1 MNKEKIL
8 IIMMEECGELVQA
21 CSKVL
26 RHGSTDP
33 KYTQNLHE
41 ELGDVVAMARLLQ
54 EHYDISDE
62 TLEVYVAKRN
72 LKMQGAA
79 YK

>member
-8 IIMMEECGELVQA
+8 IIMMEECGELTQA

-26 RHGSTDP
+26 RHGDAHQ
-33 KYTQNLHE
+33 KHLQNLHE
-41 ELGDVVAMARLLQ
+41 ELGDVVAMTRLLQ

-62 TLEVYVAKRN
+62 TLEVYIAKRN
-72 LKMQGAA
+72 LKMKGAE

>member
-26 RHGSTDP
+26 RHGITDQ
-33 KYTQNLHE
+33 KHCQNLHE
-41 ELGDVVAMARLLQ
+41 ELGDVVAMTRLLQ
-54 EHYDISDE
+54 KHYDISDE